1 MFFIYP
7 TLHTTCKKAYLEN
20 AHHAHYKSCWKS
32 IHHEVDYEI
41 TVETTVL
48 EKIVV
53 EMERNIVTII
63 ATKQFCFVYISEIN
77 LS

>member
-1 MFFIYP
+1 MFFIYA
-7 TLHTTCKKAYLEN
+7 TLHATCKKAYLEN
-20 AHHAHYKSCWKS
+20 AHHARYKSCWKS

-53 EMERNIVTII
+53 EMERNIVTISFLI
-63 ATKQFCFVYISEIN
+63 TISDLKLKQITIH
-77 LS
+77 

>member
-7 TLHTTCKKAYLEN
+7 TLHATCKKACLEN

-48 EKIVV
+48 EKIIV
-53 EMERNIVTII
+53 EMERNIVTISFLI
-63 ATKQFCFVYISEIN
+63 TISDLKLKQITIH
-77 LS
+77 